1 MLFIANIKIVLKGG
15 YYMKNEYL
23 DVLDS
28 NFSVRFAN
36 SRDIDELAA
45 FHVRNQEDEDCDRW
59 VRSMMVNKYCSP
71 DPDRFLILED
81 TTKNK
86 IASSLA
92 IIPSISC
99 YSGQQIRT
107 ARIDFV
113 STDPSYRNQGFARY
127 LFKVAHKYFAE
138 NRIFVNC
145 VIGRPWYYT
154 QFGEYAVARPNGEGN
169 TYSGF
174 SKESLVEENAT
185 KYSIRDAIENDLEF
199 CGDLYRNT
207 KDRYLLYRYMYN
219 DQFASSTN
227 FPDGVKIIKNEHGDN
242 IGFIALGI
250 NRLDQSNLPVYLMEL
265 INGISW
271 IDIKNVTLNYFTEY
285 GEKLASRSNEPFQG
299 VSFVLGKEHPFY
311 TVLPEASLQ
320 TLRGFPGYIQINDL
334 VGFFKT
340 ITTVLERRISNSVME
355 GYTGSFTINLWKK
368 MRGIAFAFENGKMV
382 EVKQCN
388 LDGGDFDISQES
400 LTQLIFGWKGMDD
413 LLLDYPEVRFRNAG
427 IENLVRILFPRET
440 SFIPF

>member
-1 MLFIANIKIVLKGG
+1 
-15 YYMKNEYL
+15 MKKEYL
-23 DVLDS
+23 DVLDD

-36 SRDIDELAA
+36 RRDIDELAA
-45 FHVRNQEDEDCDRW
+45 FHVRNQENEDCDRW

-71 DPDRFLILED
+71 EPDRFLILED
-81 TTKNK
+81 TRKNK
-86 IASSLA
+86 IASSLV

-107 ARIDFV
+107 ARIDLV
-113 STDPSYRNQGFARY
+113 STDPSYRNQGFVRY
-127 LFKVAHKYFAE
+127 LFKVAHKYFE
-138 NRIFVNC
+138 DNNITVNC

-154 QFGEYAVARPNGEGN
+154 QFGEYAVARPNEEGKL
-169 TYSGF
+169 YSDF
-174 SKESLVEENAT
+174 SKEHFAEENSS
-185 KYSIRDAIENDLEF
+185 KYTISDAVDSDLEF
-199 CGDLYRNT
+199 CGELYRGA
-207 KDRYLLYRYMYN
+207 KIRYLLYRYMYN

-227 FPDGVKIIKNEHGDN
+227 FPDGVKILKNELGDN

-250 NRLDQSNLPVYLMEL
+250 HGLNQSNVSVYLMEL
-265 INGISW
+265 IDGISW
-271 IDIKNVTLNYFTEY
+271 LDLKTVTLNYLTEY
-285 GEKLASRSNEPFQG
+285 GEKLASQSIEPFQG
-299 VSFVLGKEHPFY
+299 ISFVLGKEHPFY

-340 ITTVLERRISNSVME
+340 ITPVLERRIHNSVMQ
-355 GYTGSFTINLWKK
+355 GYTGGFAINLWKK

-388 LDGGDFDISQES
+388 LDGGDFNISQES
-400 LTQLIFGWKGMDD
+400 LTQLVFGWKGIDD
-413 LLLDYPEVRFRNAG
+413 LLLDYPEVGFRHAD
-427 IENLVRILFPRET
+427 IEKLARILFPRET